1 MGNFETVRLGDVATY
16 INGYA
21 FKPSDWSD
29 NGLPI
34 IRIQN
39 LTGNDY
45 ETNYYSGDYNKKYE
59 VVNGDI
65 LISWSASLG
74 VYEWKNEKALLN
86 QHIFKVVFDKLP
98 IDKSYFV
105 HTVSYLLNDM
115 LKETH
120 GSTMKHITKPR
131 FDNTAF
137 PYPPL
142 ETQKQIADTLD
153 KVTHTIDLCKAILE
167 KLDLL
172 VKSRFV
178 EMFGDI
184 DLNPFNWEKAPMGN
198 YMSLLTDFSANGSYE
213 YLDSNVIMYD
223 EPNYALMV
231 RTTDLEKNDFVN
243 DVKYID
249 EKAYNILSKSKIFGN
264 EIIMNKIGSAGK
276 VYLMPILNKPVSL
289 GRNAFMF
296 RFNEEINII
305 FLYHL
310 LISEYG
316 AKEIQQHVRGAVT
329 KTITKEAA
337 RSVRI
342 IIPPLALQQQFA
354 AFVEQ
359 TDKTKQQVKM
369 VLEKAE
375 TLKKAL
381 MQEYFG

>member
-142 ETQKQIADTLD
+142 ETQKQIADTLG
-153 KVTHTIDLCKAILE
+153 KVTHTIDTCNAILE

>member
-1 MGNFETVRLGDVATY
+1 MAKLGDICTNQSSNIKQSDLENNNGSYPIYGASGLIKNVDFYKQEKPYVAIVKDGAGVGRVMQLPAYSSVIGTMQY
-16 INGYA
+16 IIPNDDTDVKYLAYA
-21 FKPSDWSD
+21 MEHM
-29 NGLPI
+29 
-34 IRIQN
+34 N
-39 LTGNDY
+39 LAK
-45 ETNYYSGDYNKKYE
+45 YYSGATIPHIYFKDY
-59 VVNGDI
+59 
-65 LISWSASLG
+65 
-74 VYEWKNEKALLN
+74 KNEYIKGHN
-86 QHIFKVVFDKLP
+86 I
-98 IDKSYFV
+98 
-105 HTVSYLLNDM
+105 
-115 LKETH
+115 
-120 GSTMKHITKPR
+120 
-131 FDNTAF
+131 
-137 PYPPL
+137 
-142 ETQKQIADTLD
+142 ETQKKIATTLD
-153 KVTHTIDLCKAILE
+153 KVTHTIDTCNAILE

>member
-21 FKPSDWSD
+21 FKPSYWSD

-153 KVTHTIDLCKAILE
+153 KVTHTIDTCNAILE

-184 DLNPFNWEKAPMGN
+184 VYNTKQWKTYVFSEIATSRLGKMLDTKKQTGN
-198 YMSLLTDFSANGSYE
+198 YSFPYLANYNVQWFRFELDNLNQMDFNEKDQVEFALEEGDLLVCEGGEIGRCAIWHNEVSPCFFQKALHRVRCKKDIIIPD
-213 YLDSNVIMYD
+213 YL
-223 EPNYALMV
+223 AWW
-231 RTTDLEKNDFVN
+231 
-243 DVKYID
+243 
-249 EKAYNILSKSKIFGN
+249 
-264 EIIMNKIGSAGK
+264 
-276 VYLMPILNKPVSL
+276 
-289 GRNAFMF
+289 F
-296 RFNEEINII
+296 RFNCDNNGFSEI
-305 FLYHL
+305 
-310 LISEYG
+310 EG
-316 AKEIQQHVRGAVT
+316 AKATIAHLPGAKLKKLNVVVP
-329 KTITKEAA
+329 
-337 RSVRI
+337 S
-342 IIPPLALQQQFA
+342 LDLQKQFA
-354 AFVEQ
+354 DFVAQ
-359 TDKTKQQVKM
+359 TDKSKLAVKQI
-369 VLEKAE
+369 LEKAE
-375 TLKKAL
+375 TLKKSL

>member
-153 KVTHTIDLCKAILE
+153 KVTHTIDLCNAILE

-231 RTTDLEKNDFVN
+231 RTTDLEKNDFVT

-249 EKAYNILSKSKIFGN
+249 EKAYNILSKSKIYGN

-276 VYLMPILNKPVSL
+276 VYLMPVLNRPVSL

-296 RFNEEINII
+296 RFNEEINIV

-310 LISEYG
+310 LTSEYG
-316 AKEIQQHVRGAVT
+316 TKEIQQHVRGAVT
-329 KTITKEAA
+329 KTITKDAA

-342 IIPPLALQQQFA
+342 IVPPIELQQQFA

-359 TDKTKQQVKM
+359 TDKSKFIAIQIK
-369 VLEKAE
+369 E
-375 TLKKAL
+375 TVRRVRI
-381 MQEYFG
+381 YD

>member
-21 FKPSDWSD
+21 FKPSYWSD

-153 KVTHTIDLCKAILE
+153 KVTHTIDTCKAILE